1 MKSNKSLI
9 GAGLLT
15 AIASSLCCITPVLAL
30 ISGSSSMASSFS
42 WLEPARPYL
51 IGFTVLVLGYAW
63 YQKLKP
69 AKADDCGCAIDKRPS
84 FLQSKLFLGIVTIF
98 AVVMTL
104 FPYYSDVFYPK
115 HTQATVVSNPEDVEE
130 ITINI
135 EGMTCEACQNHV
147 NHAINELPGIISVNT
162 SYNKANTE
170 VNFDKTKTN
179 LNDIKQAINSTGY
192 KAKN

>member
-69 AKADDCGCAIDKRPS
+69 AKADDCGCAIDKKPS

-104 FPYYSDVFYPK
+104 FPYYSDVFYPE
-115 HTQATVVSNPEDVEE
+115 HTQTTVVSDPKDVEE